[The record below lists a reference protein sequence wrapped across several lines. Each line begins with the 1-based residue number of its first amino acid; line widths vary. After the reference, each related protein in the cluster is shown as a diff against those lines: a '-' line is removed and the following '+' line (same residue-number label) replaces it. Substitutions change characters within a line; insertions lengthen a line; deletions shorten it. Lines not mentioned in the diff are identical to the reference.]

1 MEKPVSIFLQTCQ
14 RARILKTEFFSE
26 AIFFCGAPPKLCV
39 RITLFLY
46 LYIYLPLFA
55 LIEMTSIWF
64 RPGTI
69 CRIYVTKRSQIGTS
83 RNCFVREWN
92 AIFHPDFGNLV
103 VMATG
108 FLLSFLVVRRLKA
121 SCLHLPKSASGLA
134 MLEFDSPS
142 LLLLFFWMVGEKH
155 PKFLKLKSWLK
166 KFDFLQ
172 QGGVVPRRFW
182 RPVGAAA
189 ARDRGRECIGTRC
202 AANRSHKRAAS
213 CCVSVKSDPQ

>member
-1 MEKPVSIFLQTCQ
+1 MRTRFGRNKVELENLS
-14 RARILKTEFFSE
+14 
-26 AIFFCGAPPKLCV
+26 PKLCV

-69 CRIYVTKRSQIGTS
+69 RQIYVTKRSQIGTS
-83 RNCFVREWN
+83 RNRFVPGWN
-92 AIFHPDFGNLV
+92 AIFHPDFGNLA

-121 SCLHLPKSASGLA
+121 SCFDLPKSASGLA

-189 ARDRGRECIGTRC
+189 
-202 AANRSHKRAAS
+202 
-213 CCVSVKSDPQ
+213 V